1 MLSKNA
7 PINRSPN
14 AARLPREQQANV
26 YKVDLDHVFSG
37 SLGKHLFSFAAPIC
51 LRVTVTHINQLTC
64 NPSSLHH
71 MAGPENRLTLKANE
85 RLRARRL
92 S

>member
-51 LRVTVTHINQLTC
+51 LRVTVTHINQLIC
-64 NPSSLHH
+64 NPSSLNH